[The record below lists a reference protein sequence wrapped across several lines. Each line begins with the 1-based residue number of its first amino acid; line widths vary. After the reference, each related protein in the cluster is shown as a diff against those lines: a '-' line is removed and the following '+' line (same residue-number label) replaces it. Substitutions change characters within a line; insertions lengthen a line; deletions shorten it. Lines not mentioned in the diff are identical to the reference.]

1 MDSICLSKKSKA
13 FGTVNLPG
21 SKSLSNRALLLS
33 ALSSGSTVLKN
44 LLKSDDTDRMIE
56 ALSAL
61 GVTAER
67 HEDLSCRVERDLSQP
82 LRSCDLF
89 LGNAGTAMRPLTAV
103 LAADGNEGH
112 YVLTGEPRMYERPIK
127 PLTDALT
134 ALGASIKFLGKEG
147 FPPLEINGRKLHGGT
162 VTIDGTVS
170 SQFITAILMAAPL
183 ASGDITINIS
193 GDLISKPYV
202 LITLDLM
209 RKFGVNVEHDG
220 FRSFFIKGGQHY
232 VSPGEYLVEGDASS
246 ASYFLAAGAIA
257 GKVRVTG
264 VGSESIQGD
273 IKFAEALGRM
283 GAKIAFGSDFI
294 EAEKSE
300 LHGIDEDFNL
310 IPDSAMTIVPLAVF
324 ADSPTV
330 IRNVGSW
337 RIKETDRLKAMA
349 TELAKIGVRCEEGDD
364 YIRIIPP
371 EKLSDLRTAAIDTYN
386 DHRMAMCFS
395 LISFAESITINDPS
409 CTKKTFPGFFSEF
422 GRICS

>member
-1 MDSICLSKKSKA
+1 MDSICLSKKSGA

-33 ALSSGSTVLKN
+33 ALSSGTTELKN
-44 LLKSDDTDRMIE
+44 LLKSDDTDRMTE
-56 ALSAL
+56 ALTAL
-61 GVTAER
+61 GISVER
-67 HEDLSCRVERDLSQP
+67 SADRSCRVTGDPSRTFTSG
-82 LRSCDLF
+82 DLF

-112 YVLTGEPRMYERPIK
+112 YVLTGEPRMYERPIR

-134 ALGASIKFLGKEG
+134 EMGACLRFLGKEG
-147 FPPLEINGRKLHGGT
+147 FPPLEISGRRLHGGK

-170 SQFITAILMAAPL
+170 SQFITALLMAAPL
-183 ASGDITINIS
+183 ASGDVTVNIS

-209 RKFGVNVEHDG
+209 RKFGVEVEHDD
-220 FRSFFIKGGQHY
+220 FRSFRVRGGQKY
-232 VSPGEYLVEGDASS
+232 VSPGSYLVEGDASS

-264 VGSESIQGD
+264 VGSGSIQGD
-273 IKFAEALGRM
+273 IRFADALARM
-283 GAKIAFGSDFI
+283 GARITFGEDFI
-294 EAEKSE
+294 EAEKSV

-310 IPDSAMTIVPLAVF
+310 IPDAAMTIVPLAVF

-330 IRNVGSW
+330 IRNIGSW

-349 TELAKIGVRCEEGDD
+349 TELSKIGVKCDEGPDF
-364 YIRIIPP
+364 IRIFPP
-371 EKLSDLRTAAIDTYN
+371 ASLSELRTASIDTYN

-395 LISFAESITINDPS
+395 LIRFAEDITINDPS
-409 CTKKTFPGFFSEF
+409 CTKKTFPEFFSEF
-422 GRICS
+422 ERICV

>member
-162 VTIDGTVS
+162 EP
-170 SQFITAILMAAPL
+170 SQASLSPRFLWQLPLRQAI
-183 ASGDITINIS
+183 
-193 GDLISKPYV
+193 
-202 LITLDLM
+202 
-209 RKFGVNVEHDG
+209 
-220 FRSFFIKGGQHY
+220 
-232 VSPGEYLVEGDASS
+232 
-246 ASYFLAAGAIA
+246 
-257 GKVRVTG
+257 
-264 VGSESIQGD
+264 
-273 IKFAEALGRM
+273 
-283 GAKIAFGSDFI
+283 
-294 EAEKSE
+294 
-300 LHGIDEDFNL
+300 
-310 IPDSAMTIVPLAVF
+310 
-324 ADSPTV
+324 
-330 IRNVGSW
+330 
-337 RIKETDRLKAMA
+337 
-349 TELAKIGVRCEEGDD
+349 
-364 YIRIIPP
+364 
-371 EKLSDLRTAAIDTYN
+371 
-386 DHRMAMCFS
+386 
-395 LISFAESITINDPS
+395 
-409 CTKKTFPGFFSEF
+409 
-422 GRICS
+422 

>member
-1 MDSICLSKKSKA
+1 
-13 FGTVNLPG
+13 
-21 SKSLSNRALLLS
+21 
-33 ALSSGSTVLKN
+33 
-44 LLKSDDTDRMIE
+44 
-56 ALSAL
+56 
-61 GVTAER
+61 
-67 HEDLSCRVERDLSQP
+67 
-82 LRSCDLF
+82 
-89 LGNAGTAMRPLTAV
+89 
-103 LAADGNEGH
+103 
-112 YVLTGEPRMYERPIK
+112 
-127 PLTDALT
+127 
-134 ALGASIKFLGKEG
+134 
-147 FPPLEINGRKLHGGT
+147 
-162 VTIDGTVS
+162 
-170 SQFITAILMAAPL
+170 MAAPL

-283 GAKIAFGSDFI
+283 GAKITFGSDFI
-294 EAEKSE
+294 ETEKSE

-310 IPDSAMTIVPLAVF
+310 IPDAAMTIVPLAVF